1 MARILV
7 IDDDPDIRGLLAT
20 YFQNHG
26 HQVLSAEDGAHGIGM
41 AVQRRPDVVILDVD
55 MPVLD
60 GHSTM
65 RVLKSDPQMSDIP
78 VVVLTAHNNDQ
89 TRESMRRAGC
99 SGFLPKPFDLGQLDR
114 AVTHSLEAGQ
124 ANSLGAS

>member
-7 IDDDPDIRGLLAT
+7 IDDDQAIRGLLLD
-20 YFQNHG
+20 YLQSSG
-26 HQVLSAEDGAHGIGM
+26 HQVFAAEDGAHGIGM
-41 AVQRRPDVVILDVD
+41 AVQRQPDVVILDID

-65 RVLKSDPQMSDIP
+65 RILKSDPQMWDIP
-78 VVVLTAHNNDQ
+78 VVVVSAHNNDK

-99 SGFLPKPFDLGQLDR
+99 TEFLSKPFELGQLDL
-114 AVTHSLEAGQ
+114 ALAHSLEAGR
-124 ANSLGAS
+124 A